1 MHTNREPLAELAEV
15 TGDHKLLHQHVAFLI
30 TSHSWELVGISE
42 MACLISSVY
51 LAMRYRLELYAVLGT
66 ILKKRRKL

>member
-1 MHTNREPLAELAEV
+1 MQTNREPLAELPEV
-15 TGDHKLLHQHVAFLI
+15 TGDHKLLHQHVAFLT

-42 MACLISSVY
+42 MGFLISSVY
-51 LAMRYRLELYAVLGT
+51 LAMRHWLELYVVLST